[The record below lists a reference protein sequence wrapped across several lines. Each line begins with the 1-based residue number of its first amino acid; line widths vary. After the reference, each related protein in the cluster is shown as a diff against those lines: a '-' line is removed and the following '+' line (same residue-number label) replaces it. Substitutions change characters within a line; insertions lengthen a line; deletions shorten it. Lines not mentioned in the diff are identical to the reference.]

1 MDFEYFCRVKWCL
14 HIVSFLVGLAMLVAC
29 SKPVKVEVSGSA
41 LRQAQGP
48 QTQELS
54 QIDTL
59 MWHQPD
65 SALAV
70 MMEFAGSPEADSLNE
85 FEGHYCQVLIAEL
98 LFKNDY
104 VQSNRKDLLK
114 AVAYF
119 DSLTFTL
126 NDIPHASRRHCG
138 LDPQSP
144 NQNDNIVFLSAR
156 AHYMNGVGF
165 YERDSVVAA
174 CGEYLKALEMV
185 ETHFPNVETV
195 CTPSLPIAHLPRFMA
210 LTYGRLGDL
219 FSKQYMQEPAIICYK
234 KALIFNSIEP
244 TSPNG
249 TAKTW
254 SLLTKQYY
262 KINQLDSAKYCLD
275 ESLRLL
281 YDTNNMI
288 YRDLISLSA
297 VVYFDENRG
306 GEEPVNDLKRM
317 AVQSPTEDE
326 KLTRYNTIANIYY
339 LTNQYDSALVYF
351 TQVFENKGD
360 AAMKRSAARFLR
372 DIYQSR
378 GDTLMATQYAVYQ
391 VENAVSQAESNAQVS
406 QLNEMFQQH
415 LQWEQERAEAERQQ
429 AARLRRNRMIVVVS
443 VLVAVAALL
452 AWLFYRRKMR
462 QQRDKASQQMEA
474 VQEAHRLES
483 QRMEAEREAHRLEKA
498 SMSGR
503 LKKSNQELRELK
515 DQMRQQAGNGAPKQE
530 AQAVSFNEEPICRLI
545 MERVNEGQFK
555 AQMDCKL
562 YQDYALGKE
571 QVMALREAADRHFN
585 QFTVRLA
592 KAYPNL
598 TKGDLDYCCLYLLG
612 LSDADVAALMQR
624 AYATVSERSRKIK
637 TIFGTEEP
645 LSVALVSF
653 ANGSASI

>member
-1 MDFEYFCRVKWCL
+1 
-14 HIVSFLVGLAMLVAC
+14 MLVAC
-29 SKPVKVEVSGSA
+29 SQPTKVEVPEPVE
-41 LRQAQGP
+41 GP
-48 QTQELS
+48 TIALS

-59 MWHQPD
+59 MWHHPD

-70 MMEFAGSPEADSLNE
+70 MMEFVANSEADSLGE
-85 FEGHYCQVLIAEL
+85 FDGHYCQVLIAEL

-104 VQSNRKDLLK
+104 GQSNREEVLK

-119 DSLTFTL
+119 DSLNFTL

-144 NQNDNIVFLSAR
+144 NQNDDIVFLSAR
-156 AHYMNGVGF
+156 AHYMNGVGY
-165 YERDSVVAA
+165 YEHDSVVAV